1 MSYGYSRN
9 TGIPFLRNYNEAQ
22 TKMENTKP
30 IRGGGANGG
39 KIALGH
45 RHRVAEFYIEKA
57 QGTDKIECYCYRTPV
72 VTFHPDG
79 NIELNSGGWV
89 STTTAQFIEDVLP
102 IRCRVNQSS
111 MVVGINGGEYR
122 FKGHGLML
130 GWVDGRLSPLN
141 VEPDHVYRVNRKEAN
156 NVRKNYEQFSKFFM
170 GMIKLKGED
179 SVVSDVEFVRVFG
192 EGDRYGDEI
201 RPNLLPDVALRNK
214 EQVEAFFT
222 DYIESDDHAMRYK
235 ACLHLMKQF
244 GKRHYWKNMGYS
256 ITPEGVKKAMND
268 MVFARHKDTVFDVVE
283 VPLGTIKK
291 DSWSHL
297 F

>member
-1 MSYGYSRN
+1 
-9 TGIPFLRNYNEAQ
+9 
-22 TKMENTKP
+22 MENTKP

-39 KIALGH
+39 RIALGH
-45 RHRVAEFYIEKA
+45 RHRVAEFYMTK
-57 QGTDKIECYCYRTPV
+57 TDKDAIECVCYRTPV
-72 VTFHPDG
+72 VTFHPPCGDGSDTHG
-79 NIELNSGGWV
+79 NIELRSGGWS

-102 IRCRVNQSS
+102 ISCRVSNSS
-111 MVVGINGGEYR
+111 LVVGLNGGEYKFR
-122 FKGHGLML
+122 GEGLML

-141 VEPDHVYRVNRKEAN
+141 VEPDHVYRVNRKQAN
-156 NVRKNYEQFSKFFM
+156 NVRKNYAEFTKFFM
-170 GMIKLKGED
+170 GMIKLTEGAVISD
-179 SVVSDVEFVRVFG
+179 SEFVRVFG

-201 RPNLLPDVALRNK
+201 RPKLMNDIALRNK

-222 DYIESDDHAMRYK
+222 DYIESDDHEMRYK

-256 ITPEGVKKAMND
+256 ITKEGVTKAMND
-268 MVFARHKDTVFDVVE
+268 MVFARHKDVVFDVVE

>member
-30 IRGGGANGG
+30 IRGSGANGG
-39 KIALGH
+39 RIALGH
-45 RHRVAEFYIEKA
+45 RHRVAEFYMTK
-57 QGTDKIECYCYRTPV
+57 TDKGAIECVCYRTPV

-79 NIELNSGGWV
+79 NIELRSGGWSS
-89 STTTAQFIEDVLP
+89 STTACFIEDVLP
-102 IRCRVNQSS
+102 ISCRVNQSS
-111 MVVGINGGEYR
+111 LVVGFNGGEYR
-122 FKGHGLML
+122 FRGEGFML
-130 GWVDGRLSPLN
+130 AWVDGRLSPLN

-156 NVRKNYEQFSKFFM
+156 NVRKRYAEFTKFFM
-170 GMIKLKGED
+170 GMVKLTEGEVIKD
-179 SVVSDVEFVRVFG
+179 QEFVRVFG

-201 RPNLLPDVALRNK
+201 RPKLMNDIALRSK

-222 DYIESDDHAMRYK
+222 DYIESDDHEMRYK

-256 ITPEGVKKAMND
+256 ITKEGVTKAMND
-268 MVFARHKDTVFDVVE
+268 MVFARHKDVVFDVVE